1 VAENLTVESPD
12 LDRIKKES
20 GYATRDAVQLL
31 WFVANGEGA
40 ERRRGVR
47 AAQEEDLKKTITVA
61 PTTDQHNF
69 DTQGA
74 PILVFTGSASFNLT
88 GFRNGIQGTG
98 RVLHNL
104 GTGTIT
110 LQHESASSDAA
121 NRLDLAADA
130 AVAVPTGKCARFRYL
145 NNRWRQEVLA

>member
-1 VAENLTVESPD
+1 
-12 LDRIKKES
+12 
-20 GYATRDAVQLL
+20 VQLL

-47 AAQEEDLKKTITVA
+47 AAQEEELKKTITVA

-74 PILVFTGSASFNLT
+74 PILVFVGATSINVT
-88 GFRNGIQGTG
+88 GFRNGIQGMG

-104 GTGTIT
+104 GTGTVT
-110 LQHESASSDAA
+110 LQHESASSDAT